1 MEVGDGVTKKRWW
14 IAAVL
19 AVGAWQVYRAEFWH
33 AERFRERIQMS
44 LERGLGRRVQLQG
57 EIRYNVL
64 TGPGFQMD
72 DVVIHEDPAHGREP
86 IAYVSTLEARVSW
99 MRLLRGELVF
109 GTLRMDEPSI
119 NVSRGGAAGVNV
131 APLVEKALQARGRG
145 TLPDVVVRGGRINF
159 VLNKTKSVFYLR
171 GVDLEFTPL
180 DDTSFEVRFEGE
192 PARADR
198 RAVGFGRFSAR
209 GKVRFPRG
217 REPEVDVS
225 VDLDRSNAAEVA
237 SLFEPRAVH
246 LDGRLSTE
254 ARVRGPLSRVEI
266 EGKLAY
272 DPTVKQDLVPLRSR
286 ALPLSYRGWADVR
299 EQTLRIDALPADNPN
314 FRQIAIRFRSREIL
328 QNPRWAALV
337 TFENLEAAPALDAW
351 RGAGIAAKL
360 GLDGQVS
367 GAFGWANGV
376 GRGMMELSTKAGARV
391 EEADWLVDG
400 GRIEFGARGRDV
412 DVPSVRS
419 VMADVTGAAPGF
431 LADLGEGRVEG
442 ELRYRAGSWSGR
454 FALSGAT
461 VKVQGVADPVRI
473 ERAAV
478 EVEGERLTATGMSLK
493 VGKLAVEGSYRYEP
507 GAAGRHRMDLAAVEA
522 ESGEVERLFAPA
534 LERPGGIVAR
544 TLGLGGGPAPD
555 WIAGRQAEG
564 TWKAGVLVWRGERME
579 GVKGRFRWS
588 GPVVEVLDIESNRGR
603 GAIRIDLGVSPAKTE
618 VTGNFAARP

>member
-544 TLGLGGGPAPD
+544 
-555 WIAGRQAEG
+555 
-564 TWKAGVLVWRGERME
+564 
-579 GVKGRFRWS
+579 
-588 GPVVEVLDIESNRGR
+588 
-603 GAIRIDLGVSPAKTE
+603 
-618 VTGNFAARP
+618 